1 MDKHQTVK
9 QAIVNTVKL
18 ANLLLSD
25 LSLVL
30 KDYGLSEP
38 QYNVLRILR
47 GAGKESL
54 NLFQIRERM
63 IQASSNTT
71 RLIVKLK
78 NKGLVATRT
87 CPGNR
92 RKVEVNI
99 SSKGLKLLKQF
110 DPEMKKFEAK
120 IAEKMSVD
128 DAITLNALLN
138 KLIEQYLYNTK

>member
-1 MDKHQTVK
+1 LDKNQEVN

-25 LSLVL
+25 LSFAL
-30 KDYGLSEP
+30 KDYALSEP

-71 RLIVKLK
+71 RLIDKLK
-78 NKGLVATRT
+78 DKGLVKTRT

-99 SSKGLKLLKQF
+99 SSKGLKLLEQF
-110 DPEMKKFEAK
+110 DPVMIKFQDK
-120 IAEKMSVD
+120 IAEKISMD
-128 DAITLNALLN
+128 DAINLNALLN
-138 KLIEQYLYNTK
+138 KLIKQYL